1 MEDRRGIVFLILMT
15 LFIGGCITIIRI
27 TDSDNVDLNDKQSLP
42 HNKIEI
48 GSQNNKG
55 KDTIK

>member
-1 MEDRRGIVFLILMT
+1 MEDRRGLVFLILMT

-27 TDSDNVDLNDKQSLP
+27 TDSDNVDLNDRRRLP
-42 HNKIEI
+42 DNTIEVGI
-48 GSQNNKG
+48 RNNK